1 MNLLQELPYI
11 MPYQNLVFFC
21 LGLGLLILAIRFG
34 DRKARY
40 LRKNGMPSIG
50 TVISIK
56 KTLIRRHENNSTW
69 SPIMKIVLGVEADGV
84 EYRQVTIKDE
94 FLLSQLPNE
103 GDKVN
108 ILIDPR
114 NPDKVMIVDVVQVKD
129 NL

>member
-1 MNLLQELPYI
+1 M
-11 MPYQNLVFFC
+11 
-21 LGLGLLILAIRFG
+21 ILAIRFG